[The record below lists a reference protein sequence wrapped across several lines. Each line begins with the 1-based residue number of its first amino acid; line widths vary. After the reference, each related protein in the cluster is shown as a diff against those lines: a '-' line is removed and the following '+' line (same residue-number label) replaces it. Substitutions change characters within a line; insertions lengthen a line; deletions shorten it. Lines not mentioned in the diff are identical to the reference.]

1 MDSSYGLK
9 KREGGRVG
17 AVNAKSIKRV
27 VTVLFFVLLV
37 AGCMAPQQNGDK
49 KPVDSRP
56 ILHMGA
62 VPSESADKIEDQY
75 QAFVA
80 YLERQ
85 LGYRVV
91 LVVETNYQ
99 GIIRKMRDKELDIAF
114 FGPYSYIDAHAV
126 AGARA
131 FVTAEY
137 RRTGSAYQSLIITH
151 VETGIRSLSGLKGH
165 SFAFVDKKS
174 TSGYLLPQSAL
185 MKQGIDPQRDFAK
198 VVYAGH
204 HDAAVLAV
212 NKRTVDAAAVSSN
225 ILKSLLEKGIVD
237 ETLIRVLYASP
248 PVPQSAWAYR
258 EGISDDLVA
267 RIKQAFLQAHSEK
280 GALGLYEKDV
290 VRFVATD
297 DSAYDI
303 IREPAKQLK
312 NR

>member
-1 MDSSYGLK
+1 MLM
-9 KREGGRVG
+9 
-17 AVNAKSIKRV
+17 A
-27 VTVLFFVLLV
+27 T
-37 AGCMAPQQNGDK
+37 GCMAPQQSENR
-49 KPVDSRP
+49 KPADSRP
-56 ILHMGA
+56 VLRMGA

-75 QAFVA
+75 QEFVS

-85 LGYRVV
+85 LGYQVIF
-91 LVVETNYQ
+91 VVEEDYQ

-151 VETGIRSLSGLKGH
+151 VKTGIRSLVGLKGH
-165 SFAFVDKKS
+165 SFAFVDNKS

-198 VVYAGH
+198 IVYAGH

-212 NKRTVDAAAVSSN
+212 SKRTVDAAAVSSN

-237 ETLIRVLYASP
+237 EKLIRVLYASP

-258 EGISDDLVA
+258 DGISGDLSA
-267 RIKQAFLQAHSEK
+267 RIKQAFLQAHTEK
-280 GALGLYEKDV
+280 DALGLYEKDV
-290 VRFVATD
+290 VRFVAVD

-303 IREPAKQLK
+303 IRETAKQLK

>member
-1 MDSSYGLK
+1 M
-9 KREGGRVG
+9 
-17 AVNAKSIKRV
+17 NAKWRNI
-27 VTVLFFVLLV
+27 TVALLLIALMA
-37 AGCMAPQQNGDK
+37 AGCMAPQQSGDK

-56 ILHMGA
+56 VLHMGA
-62 VPSESADKIEDQY
+62 VPSESTEKIEDQF

-85 LGYRVV
+85 LGYRVIF
-91 LVVETNYQ
+91 VVEPDYQ

-131 FVTAEY
+131 FATAEY

-151 VETGIRSLSGLKGH
+151 VETGIRSLAGLKGH
-165 SFAFVDKKS
+165 SFAFVDNKS

-185 MKQGIDPQRDFAK
+185 MQQGIDPQRDFAK
-198 VVYAGH
+198 IVYAGH

-212 NKRTVDAAAVSSN
+212 KNRTVDAAAVSSN
-225 ILKSLLEKGIVD
+225 ILKSLLEKGIAD

-258 EGISDDLVA
+258 EGMSGDFVA
-267 RIKQAFLQAHSEK
+267 QIKQAFLQAHSEK

-290 VRFVATD
+290 VRFVAVD
-297 DSAYDI
+297 DTAYDI
-303 IREPAKQLK
+303 IRETAKLLK
-312 NR
+312 NH